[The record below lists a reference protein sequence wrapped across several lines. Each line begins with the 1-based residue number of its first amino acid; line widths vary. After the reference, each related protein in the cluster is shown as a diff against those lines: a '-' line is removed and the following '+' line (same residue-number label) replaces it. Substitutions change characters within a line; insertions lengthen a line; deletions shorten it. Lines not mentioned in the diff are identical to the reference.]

1 MSVTRI
7 CLVRH
12 GETAWN
18 VEKRLQGHLD
28 IPLNETG
35 VAQAAAAA
43 QGLAGIA
50 FSAIYSSDL
59 LRARTTAQAAADVI
73 GLPVQVTAELR
84 ERNCGEF
91 QALTQKEAAARFP
104 DDYHRYHDR
113 DVDFVIPGGES
124 LGALA
129 ARITA
134 TFNRIAAAH
143 GGEIILIV
151 SHGGVLDIIHRLA
164 TGMALGAPRDFH
176 ISNAALNWLDVD
188 DGKWT
193 LIKWDDTDHL
203 DEALDELPG

>member
-1 MSVTRI
+1 MAITRI

-43 QGLAGIA
+43 QGLAGIEFA
-50 FSAIYSSDL
+50 AIYASDL
-59 LRARTTAQAAADVI
+59 IRARTTAEAAAQVL
-73 GLPVQVTAELR
+73 GLPVQLTAELR

-91 QALTQKEAAARFP
+91 QALTQKEAAARYA

-124 LGALA
+124 LGGLA

-134 TFNRIAAAH
+134 TFNRLAAAH
-143 GGEIILIV
+143 AGQTILIV

-164 TGMALGAPRDFH
+164 TAKPLGAPRDFH
-176 ISNAALNWLDVD
+176 ISNAALNWLEVE
-188 DGKWT
+188 DGRWT
-193 LIKWDDTDHL
+193 LLKWDDTDHL